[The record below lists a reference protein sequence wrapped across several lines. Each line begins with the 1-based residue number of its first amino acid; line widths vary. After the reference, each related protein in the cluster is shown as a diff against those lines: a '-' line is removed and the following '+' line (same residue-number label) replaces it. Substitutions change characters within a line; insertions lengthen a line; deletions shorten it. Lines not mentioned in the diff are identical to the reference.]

1 MAGEEWGIGAVDAG
15 RNFVKFLR
23 VGWSRLMNPS
33 FVGAV
38 LYCSTEWGM
47 ARVSAGKT
55 KRRLDF
61 GIFRVSGV
69 LIGLGLYSTS
79 AQLCFQRG
87 LL

>member
-1 MAGEEWGIGAVDAG
+1 MAGEEWGIEAVEAG
-15 RNFVKFLR
+15 RNFMKFLR

-55 KRRLDF
+55 KRCLDF
-61 GIFRVSGV
+61 GVFSVSGV
-69 LIGLGLYSTS
+69 LVGLGLYSTS
-79 AQLCFQRG
+79 AQYYNQRG